1 MSRKKWSQPLMWGMI
16 IAILNPLGVS
26 YIALIGVA
34 IGNTLTFV
42 WCAMLAWA
50 IYFYAIYLLCTRPH
64 DSRLVQIYLL
74 DGHPDAPWGLVLLIT
89 CIMNEIKANKPR
101 RHHRGETKTA
111 NHAHAT
117 VFLAGSSCYSLW
129 PLKQC
134 ETHPQEF

>member
-1 MSRKKWSQPLMWGMI
+1 MWGTI

-26 YIALIGVA
+26 YIALVGVA

-74 DGHPDAPWGLVLLIT
+74 LPWGLVLLIT

-101 RHHRGETKTA
+101 STSSLNETKD
-111 NHAHAT
+111 
-117 VFLAGSSCYSLW
+117 G
-129 PLKQC
+129 
-134 ETHPQEF
+134 

>member
-1 MSRKKWSQPLMWGMI
+1 MSRKKWSQPLTWGMI

-26 YIALIGVA
+26 YIALIGVV

-74 DGHPDAPWGLVLLIT
+74 LMGT
-89 CIMNEIKANKPR
+89 
-101 RHHRGETKTA
+101 
-111 NHAHAT
+111 
-117 VFLAGSSCYSLW
+117 
-129 PLKQC
+129 
-134 ETHPQEF
+134 

>member
-26 YIALIGVA
+26 YIALIGVV

-74 DGHPDAPWGLVLLIT
+74 LMGTLMLPWGLVLLIT
-89 CIMNEIKANKPR
+89 CIMRDDKGQSGTHVITSR
-101 RHHRGETKTA
+101 RDKRRLTMRTQPFSLLA
-111 NHAHAT
+111 VHAI
-117 VFLAGSSCYSLW
+117 LCGL
-129 PLKQC
+129 
-134 ETHPQEF
+134 

>member
-1 MSRKKWSQPLMWGMI
+1 MGNDHRDPQSVRGKL
-16 IAILNPLGVS
+16 
-26 YIALIGVA
+26 YRLIGVA

-74 DGHPDAPWGLVLLIT
+74 VMGTLMLPWGVVLLIT

-101 RHHRGETKTA
+101 STSSLNETKD
-111 NHAHAT
+111 
-117 VFLAGSSCYSLW
+117 G
-129 PLKQC
+129 
-134 ETHPQEF
+134 

>member
-26 YIALIGVA
+26 YIALIGVV

-74 DGHPDAPWGLVLLIT
+74 LMGTLMLRGVSAAYHLYHEGDKGQSGTHAITSVRDKRRLTMRTQPFSLLAVHAILCGL
-89 CIMNEIKANKPR
+89 
-101 RHHRGETKTA
+101 
-111 NHAHAT
+111 
-117 VFLAGSSCYSLW
+117 
-129 PLKQC
+129 
-134 ETHPQEF
+134 

>member
-26 YIALIGVA
+26 YIALIGVV

-74 DGHPDAPWGLVLLIT
+74 LSRSFSERSRFFCPI
-89 CIMNEIKANKPR
+89 
-101 RHHRGETKTA
+101 
-111 NHAHAT
+111 
-117 VFLAGSSCYSLW
+117 FLASRMITASMASRTSNASSSASVS
-129 PLKQC
+129 
-134 ETHPQEF
+134 HA